1 MGHYEDFFWEITE
14 ELKRLGL
21 KEEFEKEVRKIQSND
36 EFKYKSIKER
46 WEYALNKVKQLHK
59 INK

>member
-21 KEEFEKEVRKIQSND
+21 KKEFEQEIRKIQSND

-46 WEYALNKVKQLHK
+46 WEYALNKIKQLHK

>member
-14 ELKRLGL
+14 ELKQLGL
-21 KEEFEKEVRKIQSND
+21 KEEFEKEVRKLQSND

>member
-21 KEEFEKEVRKIQSND
+21 KKEFEQEIRKIQSND